1 MKIIAMF
8 RLPLIFILIGVVANI
23 LGAYFRIIHHS
34 YSDAFLLTGS
44 FFEIMAALFAI
55 IILARQKHPQ

>member
-1 MKIIAMF
+1 MKIVTMF
-8 RLPLIFILIGVVANI
+8 RFPLISLLIGVIANI

-44 FFEIMAALFAI
+44 FFEIMAALSAI
-55 IILARQKHPQ
+55 IILSRQKHPQ